1 MENVLAVV
9 FTVRNSRKVLSVTRA
24 KGRDDNSR
32 LSGFVT
38 RHGRH
43 VIRRRD
49 DTTRNRLRRVRSISY
64 DHDRGHRA
72 RPARARFP
80 ETPRW
85 AGGGRTPPRAPP
97 SRRRSAEMETRA
109 TAWCVPPGAGRP
121 KCFAEPN
128 PFDSLLAHASHSG
141 LPTRAP
147 HVRDRDPTRPHT
159 HARRPHHPETCGFR
173 GSPVRVARLLRPRTR
188 GEREGFAAR
197 GRT

>member
-1 MENVLAVV
+1 M
-9 FTVRNSRKVLSVTRA
+9 SVTRA

-109 TAWCVPPGAGRP
+109 TAWCVPPRGGSSEV
-121 KCFAEPN
+121 F
-128 PFDSLLAHASHSG
+128 
-141 LPTRAP
+141 
-147 HVRDRDPTRPHT
+147 
-159 HARRPHHPETCGFR
+159 RRPHPSTRFWHTPRDRGCRRVRHTSGIATPRARTPTRVVITTQKRAGSEEVPCAWLGCCAPERAVNAKVLPLAGAR
-173 GSPVRVARLLRPRTR
+173 ESPPRVF
-188 GEREGFAAR
+188 E
-197 GRT
+197 